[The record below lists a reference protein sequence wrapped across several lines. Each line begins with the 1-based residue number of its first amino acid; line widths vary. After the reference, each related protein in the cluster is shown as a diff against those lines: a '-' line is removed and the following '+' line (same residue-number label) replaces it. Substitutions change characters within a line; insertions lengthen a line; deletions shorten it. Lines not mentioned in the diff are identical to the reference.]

1 MSLYVLIPLL
11 PFFAFIA
18 IAGGGRRLGERS
30 QQISIPAMALSFA
43 LAVGACIDVFV
54 NGPIEISLYTL
65 MQSGTLAIDVGLYFD
80 QLSVLLLLLVTGI
93 SALVHVYSSRYMQGD
108 ARYAR
113 FFALISLFTFSM
125 IMLLLSNNLLVVLVF
140 WEVMGICSYLL
151 IGFWAER
158 VSAVRAATKAFLV
171 NAVAD
176 VGLGF
181 GIILTFATFET
192 LDIRQI
198 IAATTEHST
207 DTINLLGLAGGEWH
221 VSSLT
226 MICFFLFMGAMG
238 KSAQLPFHGWLPSA
252 MEAPT
257 PVSALIHAA
266 TMVNAGIYLI
276 VRLSPMFLQAP
287 SVMTFIAVVGGATAL
302 FAAVVALT
310 QTDIKRIL
318 AFSTIS
324 QLGFMMLVCGMGA
337 FAAAVFHLL
346 AHGALK
352 AYLFLSTGNALKFA
366 ATHHATHRVPTPPW
380 NLSIWAL
387 ILAWLPPLILF
398 SGPYERIWT
407 AVINQPAGWFFV
419 ALGSMTVFFTAYYL
433 FGLIASIF
441 QRPTPLEWDIMSD
454 RLDPKPT
461 LASPAIIAATILATL
476 GLGAALA
483 FLWNGFAHALAPVL
497 GSDELAPHDADDL
510 AGNLHWII
518 ASLAIA
524 LGGWGFAYY
533 RHLYPYRLPQRGT
546 NLLKTLYVLCLNRWY
561 ADELYQ
567 AMVVRPTL
575 EVARWLSQVVEIN
588 GINRMVNAMVVK
600 PTLEMAQWLSQ
611 VVEINGIN
619 RMVHAM
625 GRLSISLASWTWQVI
640 ELGGID
646 RAVNGVGHQADSM
659 GQALRKTDRPLIQ
672 QQMLVIIFW
681 LAMAI
686 VLFYWIVL

>member
-11 PFFAFIA
+11 PFFAFLA
-18 IAGGGRRLGERS
+18 IAVGGRQLGEGS
-30 QQISIPAMALSFA
+30 QRIGIPAMALSFA
-43 LAVGACIDVFV
+43 LAVVACVDVFV
-54 NGPIEISLYTL
+54 NGPIAISLYTL
-65 MQSGTLAIDVGLYFD
+65 MQSGTLTIDVGLYFD

-140 WEVMGICSYLL
+140 WEVMGICSYFL

-158 VSAVRAATKAFLV
+158 ISAVRAATKAFLV

-176 VGLGF
+176 IGLGF
-181 GIILTFATFET
+181 GIILTFATFGT

-198 IAATTEHST
+198 IAAATEHSA
-207 DTINLLGLAGGEWH
+207 DTVNLLSLAGGEWH
-221 VSSLT
+221 VASLT
-226 MICFFLFMGAMG
+226 VICFFLFVGAMG

-276 VRLSPMFLQAP
+276 IRLSPVFVLAP

-324 QLGFMMLVCGMGA
+324 QLGFMMLVCGVGA

-346 AHGALK
+346 AHGVLK
-352 AYLFLSTGNALKFA
+352 AYLFLSTGNALKSV

-387 ILAWLPPLILF
+387 VFACLPPLILF
-398 SGPYERIWT
+398 SGPYERLWT
-407 AVINQPAGWFFV
+407 AVLDQPAGWIFF
-419 ALGSMTVFFTAYYL
+419 ALGGMTVFFTAYYL

-441 QRPTPLEWDIMSD
+441 QHPTPVEWDIISD
-454 RLDPKPT
+454 PLDPRPT
-461 LASPAIIAATILATL
+461 LASPAMIAAVAIATL
-476 GLGAALA
+476 GLGAALM
-483 FLWNGFAHALAPVL
+483 FVWDRFAHALAPVL
-497 GSDELAPHDADDL
+497 GSEVLVTRGADDPAVNSL
-510 AGNLHWII
+510 WII

-524 LGGWGFAYY
+524 LAGWGFAYY
-533 RHLYPYRLPQRGT
+533 LHLHPYRPPLLGT
-546 NLLKTLYVLCLNRWY
+546 SLSKTMYVLCLNRWY

-575 EVARWLSQVVEIN
+575 GVARWLSQVVEIK
-588 GINRMVNAMVVK
+588 GIDRMVN
-600 PTLEMAQWLSQ
+600 
-611 VVEINGIN
+611 
-619 RMVHAM
+619 AM
-625 GRLSISLASWTWQVI
+625 GRLSISLANLIWKVV
-640 ELGGID
+640 ELGGINRTVNVTGNFTVKAACWLLNVVEIRGID
-646 RAVNGVGHQADSM
+646 RAVDGIGHQADST
-659 GQALRKTDRPLIQ
+659 GQTLRKADRPLIQ
-672 QQMLVIIFW
+672 QQMLVMIFW
-681 LAMAI
+681 LVMAI
-686 VLFYWIVL
+686 ILFYWIVL